1 MTSPLVFFLQ
11 TTACYLE
18 ALAEVNPFIRCIMT
32 KNGKEALGVL
42 QSEILLLPD
51 YIFLELNMP
60 VMKGMACLAELKKL
74 EVLKNIPVV
83 MYSTSSDKDVVDESI
98 KLGAM
103 DFFVK
108 PSNFTGLKDFLR
120 KFAS

>member
-1 MTSPLVFFLQ
+1 MLFE
-11 TTACYLE
+11 E

-32 KNGKEALGVL
+32 KNVKEALGVL
-42 QSEILLLPD
+42 QSEILLLRD
-51 YIFLELNMP
+51 YIFLDLNML

-83 MYSTSSDKDVVDESI
+83 VYSTSSDKDVVDESI

-108 PSNFTGLKDFLR
+108 PSNFTGLKEFLR